1 MSLLLPTFT
10 VIAAWLVWRSRQ
22 ARRRAAHIDAF
33 DLARLLDARLAK
45 RRSELDATQRS
56 QAFEA
61 LRDWFRVCDR
71 AARKRVGMPSQA
83 VDGGWHEF
91 IPHTRSH
98 RRFGRQARGRFPHH
112 VSAGAMASPTRANEA
127 LRRSRRL
134 ACRRAGIDPRAPAA
148 LPPPYAIDAEGN
160 VSAISRG
167 GALAF
172 AGKAATR
179 AGAAAVAIP
188 MALAGALWI
197 NLATWIGAPVS
208 TTHSIVGG
216 VMGAGIAAAGFA
228 AVNWSTMGAI
238 VASWIISPLMGG
250 LIAAARAS
258 INPRWASTQLSM

>member
-61 LRDWFRVCDR
+61 LREWFRVCNQV
-71 AARKRVGMPSQA
+71 ARKRVGMPSQA

-148 LPPPYAIDAEGN
+148 LPPPYAIDAEPGIDDGFRCRLGCATAG
-160 VSAISRG
+160 SAGVGGYRASQTGCAGGDGPGDTDSGDG
-167 GALAF
+167 GAC
-172 AGKAATR
+172 
-179 AGAAAVAIP
+179 
-188 MALAGALWI
+188 
-197 NLATWIGAPVS
+197 
-208 TTHSIVGG
+208 GG
-216 VMGAGIAAAGFA
+216 D
-228 AVNWSTMGAI
+228 
-238 VASWIISPLMGG
+238 
-250 LIAAARAS
+250 
-258 INPRWASTQLSM
+258 

>member
-71 AARKRVGMPSQA
+71 AARKRVALPTQA

-91 IPHTRSH
+91 ILQTRSH
-98 RRFGRQARGRFPHH
+98 RRFGRQALGRLLHH
-112 VSAGAMASPTRANEA
+112 VTAAAMALPTRANEA

-148 LPPPYAIDAEGN
+148 LPPPYAIDAEPGIDDGFRCRLGCATAG
-160 VSAISRG
+160 SAGVGGYRASQTGCAGGDGPGDTDSGDG
-167 GALAF
+167 GAC
-172 AGKAATR
+172 
-179 AGAAAVAIP
+179 
-188 MALAGALWI
+188 
-197 NLATWIGAPVS
+197 
-208 TTHSIVGG
+208 GG
-216 VMGAGIAAAGFA
+216 D
-228 AVNWSTMGAI
+228 
-238 VASWIISPLMGG
+238 
-250 LIAAARAS
+250 
-258 INPRWASTQLSM
+258 